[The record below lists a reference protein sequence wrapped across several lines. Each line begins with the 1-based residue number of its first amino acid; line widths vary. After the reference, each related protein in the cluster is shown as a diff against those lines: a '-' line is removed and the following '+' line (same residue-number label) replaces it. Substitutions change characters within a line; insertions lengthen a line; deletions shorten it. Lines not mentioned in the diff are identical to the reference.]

1 MADTQEEL
9 TPVDIIVDNIKITS
23 TNGKKQIDITDLVN
37 AIDIN
42 EALFTPI
49 LTGVMLITDAAGL
62 LTELPVL
69 SQEKITFDITKPGSG
84 ERAFTKSCEFRVRQI
99 DKIQRVNDI
108 TNVYQL
114 RLVEESYY
122 WNALQPVS
130 QSFKG
135 SIDSM
140 MTEIAESYLRTY
152 ITPDPNS
159 GLFICVI
166 DGWWPYVYMMLLSG
180 RYRSEIND

>member
-9 TPVDIIVDNIKITS
+9 TPVDVIVDNIKITS

-99 DKIQRVNDI
+99 DKSKR
-108 TNVYQL
+108 
-114 RLVEESYY
+114 YY
-122 WNALQPVS
+122 KCLS
-130 QSFKG
+130 
-135 SIDSM
+135 
-140 MTEIAESYLRTY
+140 AETRGRIILLEC
-152 ITPDPNS
+152 NS
-159 GLFICVI
+159 AGVAVI
-166 DGWWPYVYMMLLSG
+166 
-180 RYRSEIND
+180 